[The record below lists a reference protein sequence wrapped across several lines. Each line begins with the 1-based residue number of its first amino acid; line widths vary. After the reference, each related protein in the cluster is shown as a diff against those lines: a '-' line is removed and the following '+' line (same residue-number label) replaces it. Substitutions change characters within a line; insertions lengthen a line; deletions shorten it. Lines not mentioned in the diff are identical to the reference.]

1 VQPKANGQLLIG
13 SSRQYGVEGRE
24 VEDKIMARIF
34 ERAAEYLPALPSLTI
49 QRTWTGFRSA
59 TPDKLPLI
67 GPSAEDKTV
76 FLATGHEG
84 LGITTSLA
92 TAQLLA
98 DLIGGRTPAI
108 PIEPYL
114 PSRSTLS

>member
-1 VQPKANGQLLIG
+1 MVRMLQ
-13 SSRQYGVEGRE
+13 
-24 VEDKIMARIF
+24 
-34 ERAAEYLPALPSLTI
+34 RAAEFLPFLPSLSI
-49 QRTWTGFRSA
+49 ERSWTGFRSA

-67 GPSAEDKTV
+67 GPSAEDQTV

-98 DLIGGRTPAI
+98 DLIGGRRPAI
-108 PIEPYL
+108 PIEPYS
-114 PSRSTLS
+114 PSRSFIA

>member
-1 VQPKANGQLLIG
+1 
-13 SSRQYGVEGRE
+13 
-24 VEDKIMARIF
+24 VEDKMLARILA
-34 ERAAEYLPALPSLTI
+34 RAAEYLPALPSLTI

-67 GPSAEDKTV
+67 GPVVEDKTV

-114 PSRSTLS
+114 PSRAMA

>member
-1 VQPKANGQLLIG
+1 
-13 SSRQYGVEGRE
+13 
-24 VEDKIMARIF
+24 
-34 ERAAEYLPALPSLTI
+34 
-49 QRTWTGFRSA
+49 
-59 TPDKLPLI
+59 LI
-67 GPSAEDKTV
+67 GPSAKDKTV

-98 DLIGGRTPAI
+98 DLIGGRTPSI

-114 PSRSTLS
+114 PSRAMAH